1 MGCRRS
7 DDSAELRGDMTEEET
22 DRLLHANLGRLEAI
36 AAAGGGRIGAGCWR
50 LLIIGWFD
58 DDR

>member
-36 AAAGGGRIGAGCWR
+36 AAAGGQNRRRMLAIVDHWVVR
-50 LLIIGWFD
+50 
-58 DDR
+58 R